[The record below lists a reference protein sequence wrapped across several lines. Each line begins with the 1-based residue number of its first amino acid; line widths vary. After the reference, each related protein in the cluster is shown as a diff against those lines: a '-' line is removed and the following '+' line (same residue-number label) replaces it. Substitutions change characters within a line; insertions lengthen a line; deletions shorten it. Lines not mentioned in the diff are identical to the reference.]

1 MKALAP
7 PPRARNPAGAPD
19 RNALIRITVGTAA
32 LAAVLF
38 ALPVPAAELRP
49 VATSPAAPLALRD
62 LEGRSVDLAQLRGK
76 VVLVNF
82 WATYC
87 KPCRAEMPSLD
98 RLRSRLAPRGL
109 EVLGVDVGEDADAVR
124 RFTATV
130 PVGFPLLLDPEG
142 STMARWKAIALPT
155 TLVID
160 RRGRLRA
167 RLTGEADWD
176 DPGLV
181 APLEKLMTEP

>member
-1 MKALAP
+1 MKPQGLP
-7 PPRARNPAGAPD
+7 SRARSGAGAQD
-19 RNALIRITVGTAA
+19 WGARVRMTTSAWTLVAA
-32 LAAVLF
+32 LVT
-38 ALPVPAAELRP
+38 LPAPAAELRP
-49 VATSPAAPLALRD
+49 LPPSPAAPLALRD
-62 LEGRSVDLAQLRGK
+62 LDGRSVDLTQMRGK

-181 APLEKLMTEP
+181 APLERLMTEP

>member
-1 MKALAP
+1 MKPRRP
-7 PPRARNPAGAPD
+7 PPRTRSAAGAPD
-19 RNALIRITVGTAA
+19 RGVLIRLTASALA
-32 LAAVLF
+32 LAAALF
-38 ALPVPAAELRP
+38 ALPARAAELRP
-49 VATSPAAPLALRD
+49 LTPTPAAPLVLRD
-62 LEGRSVDLAQLRGK
+62 LDGRGVDLAQLRGK
-76 VVLVNF
+76 LVLVNF

-98 RLRSRLAPRGL
+98 RLRTRLAPRGM

-142 STMARWKAIALPT
+142 ATMARWKAIALPT

-176 DPGLV
+176 GPDLV
-181 APLEKLMTEP
+181 AALEKLMTEP